1 MKKKMRKNFCQ
12 SSASYKT
19 AKVAGEFIGILRRLF
34 TSFLFNVF
42 VFIAGFGCC
51 FIVME
56 VNNQKQKGKTTKT
69 IVAEVEQKLVEME
82 IASEEASKKNVEVK
96 EALKNLKDNIAESC
110 LTNKMAR

>member
-1 MKKKMRKNFCQ
+1 MKKRMRKNFCQ
-12 SSASYKT
+12 SSVSYKT

-56 VNNQKQKGKTTKT
+56 MNHQKQKSKETKT

-96 EALKNLKDNIAESC
+96 EALEKLKDNIVEGGI
-110 LTNKMAR
+110 TNKTSR

>member
-1 MKKKMRKNFCQ
+1 MKKRMRKNFCQ

-19 AKVAGEFIGILRRLF
+19 AKVVGEFIGILRRLF

-56 VNNQKQKGKTTKT
+56 VNYQKQKSKASEM

-82 IASEEASKKNVEVK
+82 IANEEASKKNVEVK
-96 EALKNLKDNIAESC
+96 EALEKLKDNIAESSF
-110 LTNKMAR
+110 TNKMAR